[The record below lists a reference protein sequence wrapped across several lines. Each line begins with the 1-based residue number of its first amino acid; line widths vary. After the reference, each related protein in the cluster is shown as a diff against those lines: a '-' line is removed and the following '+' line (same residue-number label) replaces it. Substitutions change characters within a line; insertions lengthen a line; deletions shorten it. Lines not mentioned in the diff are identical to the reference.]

1 MVSVAIL
8 GGGPIGLEA
17 AVAGVARGFDCT
29 IFEGGKA
36 VAAHVRRWGHVRLFS
51 SNALNASEAG
61 RALLGANP
69 QLDDEYYPTGLE
81 YVESYLE
88 PLATALLALAGTTPT
103 L

>member
-1 MVSVAIL
+1 M
-8 GGGPIGLEA
+8 
-17 AVAGVARGFDCT
+17 
-29 IFEGGKA
+29 
-36 VAAHVRRWGHVRLFS
+36 FS

-88 PLATALLALAGTTPT
+88 PLATALRARGVGIRLGARVVSVGRGAVSKGTMGATARRAGAFRV
-103 L
+103 LIELEGGG